1 MELIEE
7 VLMKHS
13 KYLLGIVLTVLLFA
27 TSAFALQEG
36 PASPDEIVTINGI
49 KVLGEIDLAN
59 LRVCADCGYEVVD
72 QPQFE
77 SVNSASQRWN
87 DNELVLSVSFNGVS
101 KAFPL
106 DTLAPV
112 RFHVANDDFG
122 GTPLTVSFCP
132 ICFSAVVFKQPVI
145 DGQFAQFATAGLY
158 NNDLVMYDNVSFT
171 LWQQFT
177 GEPLAGPMVGEMG
190 LLERVPADILP
201 FGAWAAANPEALVF
215 IDPTLSLPR
224 RSNIVIEEL
233 LPYEAIAGG
242 GGRNQDVGDARLDD
256 RDIVV
261 GIVVDG
267 KAKAYLEDAILNDEI
282 LNDVVGDAPVLVFVE
297 PVSTQIKFFRRLTGD
312 TSLTFELN
320 DSGLVDSETGT
331 TWNFD
336 GLATSGPIAG
346 TQLVEIAGLPSYWFA
361 WVSFHPE
368 TELFDGN

>member
-1 MELIEE
+1 MRNLKILIGL
-7 VLMKHS
+7 VLA
-13 KYLLGIVLTVLLFA
+13 IFFLTSTA
-27 TSAFALQEG
+27 TALQEG
-36 PASPDEIVTINGI
+36 PASPDEIVEVNGI
-49 KVLGEIDLAN
+49 KVLAEIDLDN
-59 LRVCADCGYEVVD
+59 LRVCAGCGYEVVD
-72 QPQFE
+72 QPEFE
-77 SVNSASQRWN
+77 SVASASQRWN
-87 DNELVLSVSFNGVS
+87 NNELVLSVSFNGVS

-112 RFHVANDDFG
+112 RFHIANDDFG

-132 ICFSAVVFKQPVI
+132 ICFSAVVFKQPEI
-145 DGQFAQFATAGLY
+145 NGEFAQFATAGLY
-158 NNDLVMYDNVSFT
+158 NNDLVMYDDVTYT

-201 FGAWAAANPEALVF
+201 FGAWAAANPDALVF
-215 IDPTLSLPR
+215 IDPTLTQPR
-224 RSNIVIEEL
+224 RSSIVIEEL

-242 GGRNQDVGDARLDD
+242 GGRNQDVGDSRLND

-267 KAKAYLEDAILNDEI
+267 QAKAYLEDAILDDEI

-297 PVSTQIKFFRRLTGD
+297 PVSTQIKFFRSKNGD

-320 DSGLVDSETGT
+320 DSGLVDAETGS
-331 TWNFD
+331 TWDFD
-336 GLATSGPIAG
+336 GLATSGSLAG